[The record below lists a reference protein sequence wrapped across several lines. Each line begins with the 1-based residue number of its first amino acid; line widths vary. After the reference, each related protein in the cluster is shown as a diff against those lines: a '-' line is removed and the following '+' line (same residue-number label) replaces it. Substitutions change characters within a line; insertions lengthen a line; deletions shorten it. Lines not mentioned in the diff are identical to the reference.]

1 MAEQYTTL
9 GASTLA
15 AGIDGVQLTLTV
27 VSAATLPA
35 LAIFR
40 LRIGDEIVIVT
51 SAAAAPTYTI
61 TRGAE
66 GTAAVAHSAGAL
78 VTEVMT
84 AAQLDAIRVDIHAT
98 GAIAALPAAPR
109 AGDTFY
115 PSDAF
120 YKLRYSGGIWERW
133 GAIWKLTEPDDAT
146 FAWRNQGTATKSVA
160 NGGVY
165 VQAAAA
171 AGTNLKGR
179 EIVAPAT
186 PYVVTAAFLANL
198 RGIDFASC
206 GLYFANNGAGTISTL
221 AIVANSTTNSGWIIQ
236 ADKLTSAVLF
246 SALYAFEPFPRGGVG
261 LVWFRIADDGVNR
274 VYSYSGD
281 GHNFLTFF
289 SVARADFLT
298 ADRVGF
304 KVESGQ
310 ATAPAGIA
318 LLHWVVT

>member
-15 AGIDGVQLTLTV
+15 VGITGAALTLDV
-27 VSAATLPA
+27 ASAATFPA
-35 LAIFR
+35 LPIFR
-40 LRIGDEIVIVT
+40 LRIDGEIVIVT
-51 SAAAAPTYTI
+51 GVAGVTYTI

-66 GTAAVAHSAGAL
+66 GTIAVAHSAGAL
-78 VTEVMT
+78 VTEVVT
-84 AAQLDAIRVDIHAT
+84 AAALDAIRVDVHAT
-98 GAIAALPAAPR
+98 GAIAALPSAPR
-109 AGDTFY
+109 NGDTFY
-115 PSDAF
+115 PSDSF
-120 YKLRYSGGIWERW
+120 YKLRYSGAVWERW

-146 FAWRNQGTATKSVA
+146 FAWRNQGAATKSTA

-165 VQAAAA
+165 VQAPAA

-198 RGIDFASC
+198 RGIDFASA

-221 AIVANSTTNSGWIIQ
+221 SIAANSTTNTGWIIQ

-246 SALYAFEPFPRGGVG
+246 SALYAFEPFPRGGAG
-261 LVWFRIADDGVNR
+261 LIWLRIADDGVNR
-274 VYSYSGD
+274 IYSYSGD
-281 GHNFLTFF
+281 GYNFLTFF
-289 SVARADFLT
+289 SVVRTDFLT

-304 KVESGQ
+304 KAESGQ

-318 LLHWVVT
+318 LLHWRVT